1 MFEEISKCGKLLN
14 KYGGHPM
21 AAGISLDID
30 KIDEFRKALN
40 ENQTMTENV
49 LTPTVWIDVP
59 MPVDYVGYV
68 WDAVDFFSRSAD
80 GSYCHCH
87 HVQAENSNKSSGQ
100 I

>member
-21 AAGISLDID
+21 VAGISLDID

-59 MPVDYVGYV
+59 MPVDYV
-68 WDAVDFFSRSAD
+68 DIKLIKQFEKSA
-80 GSYCHCH
+80 
-87 HVQAENSNKSSGQ
+87 AFRER
-100 I
+100 